1 MEPPFPN
8 GAPKRLTET
17 AEVLRRVS
25 QHPNVAAALSLAAGY
40 ATADVKVGFMAT
52 MSGSAAA
59 LGQDMYDGFM
69 LALEQNGGKLGGQK
83 IDLVKEDDQLKPDVG
98 VQIVQKFI
106 EKDKVDLVA
115 GVTFSNVMMA
125 VAKPLADSGVLF
137 VGSNA
142 GPAPLAGKQCNANFF
157 FTSFQNDNQ
166 AEGPGKYAAD
176 KGYKKVM
183 LLAPNYQSGKDQ
195 LIGFKRYYKG
205 PVVGEVYTQLNQL
218 DYSAE
223 IAQIQ
228 AAAPDALFVVVP
240 GGMGV
245 HFVKQMNPAGML
257 HKIPV
262 LSASTVDGTTLP
274 AVKDAAL
281 GLLAGAAWGPDLP
294 NAANVAFTA
303 AFEKKYNRI
312 PSQYAAQ
319 AYDSAMLI
327 DSALAKTKGSTE
339 NKDALR
345 AALKAADFTSVRKN
359 FKFNTNGFVIQDQ
372 HMFEVAKDSKG
383 RVSLK
388 MIGTPLPA
396 LQDAYVGECP
406 LK

>member
-1 MEPPFPN
+1 MLL
-8 GAPKRLTET
+8 G
-17 AEVLRRVS
+17 LR
-25 QHPNVAAALSLAAGY
+25 P
-40 ATADVKVGFMAT
+40 
-52 MSGSAAA
+52 
-59 LGQDMYDGFM
+59 
-69 LALEQNGGKLGGQK
+69 
-83 IDLVKEDDQLKPDVG
+83 VG
-98 VQIVQKFI
+98 VQ
-106 EKDKVDLVA
+106 LGPP
-115 GVTFSNVMMA
+115 GV
-125 VAKPLADSGVLF
+125 
-137 VGSNA
+137 
-142 GPAPLAGKQCNANFF
+142 
-157 FTSFQNDNQ
+157 
-166 AEGPGKYAAD
+166 
-176 KGYKKVM
+176 
-183 LLAPNYQSGKDQ
+183 
-195 LIGFKRYYKG
+195 
-205 PVVGEVYTQLNQL
+205 
-218 DYSAE
+218 
-223 IAQIQ
+223 
-228 AAAPDALFVVVP
+228 
-240 GGMGV
+240 
-245 HFVKQMNPAGML
+245 
-257 HKIPV
+257 
-262 LSASTVDGTTLP
+262 
-274 AVKDAAL
+274 
-281 GLLAGAAWGPDLP
+281 AGAAWGPDLP